1 MKKFLFI
8 ITLTV
13 FAFSNILAE
22 NKLESAS
29 FLVANLNN
37 IAKVE
42 NVNQDA
48 KIDFVLLNK
57 SGKDVNVVMN
67 LKKISMTDGH
77 AAEFCFGE
85 NCMIYDGLNPEIS
98 TAPFVFIANQI
109 TNPEYDSYIKM
120 QPNGVEGKDT
130 LLITIYNND
139 DKDNDFVQFD
149 AIWDFSNGSISIS
162 NSNLKIYPQPVTN
175 ILHISTSDNNIE
187 TVEFFDLNGKFIY
200 KANVS
205 NGTNIFT
212 VNTEFLPSGVFI
224 AYLTSNGKKIT
235 TFKVV
240 K

>member
-149 AIWDFSNGSISIS
+149 AIWDFSNGSINIS
-162 NSNLKIYPQPVTN
+162 SSNLKIYPQPVTN

-205 NGTNIFT
+205 NDTNIFT

-224 AYLTSNGKKIT
+224 AYLTSNGKKTT